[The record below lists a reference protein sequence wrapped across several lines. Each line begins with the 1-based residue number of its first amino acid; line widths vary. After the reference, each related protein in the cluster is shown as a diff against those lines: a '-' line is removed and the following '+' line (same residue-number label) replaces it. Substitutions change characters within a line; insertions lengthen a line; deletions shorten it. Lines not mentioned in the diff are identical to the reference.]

1 MSAPEILPYEGVLV
15 DGLSQGVAIMESWE
29 AALSKDP
36 VDLIKV
42 EVYQMERHRVLFLLR
57 SYLRMRIQKIEAH
70 VLHYSANP
78 ELYQRLSEAEQQF
91 ADGYVDTM
99 EGHFENAVLSK
110 MPSKYESLM
119 KQSETSDANDMIP
132 TPRLDKFI
140 CCRSKC
146 DIGTVLLSEDGR
158 ESIDIYRKDL
168 YILCYQPVSNLL
180 MVNKVE
186 LI

>member
-119 KQSETSDANDMIP
+119 KQSETSDANDM
-132 TPRLDKFI
+132 K
-140 CCRSKC
+140 
-146 DIGTVLLSEDGR
+146 DGR